1 MEGLPGGRR
10 VFLTVSCR
18 NLLDRDLLSKSDPFC
33 VLYLHNGTHWVEECR
48 TEVLRNT
55 LFPLFARRLPV
66 EYHFEEAQ
74 QLRFAIFD
82 HGEPG
87 TGHSAHDLIGELCST
102 LGQIVSSRIIT
113 KPLQTIDGRPAGRS
127 TITITAE
134 KITDNRRV
142 TLSLAAHHLDKMDL
156 FGKSDPY
163 LELYKEAGHS
173 KWVLVH
179 RTEVVKSSLDPVWEA
194 FTIPL
199 QLLCNGDMNKPIKG
213 ICYDW
218 DKRGSPDLIGEF
230 VTNLEQ
236 ISQASGGHQVE
247 FECLNPK
254 KKQRRIRHRNS
265 GVVVCQCC
273 KIEREYSFLDYIFG
287 GCQLHF
293 TVGID
298 FTASNGDPQDPGSL
312 HHLSPNG
319 TNDYLEALRAVGHI
333 IQDYDADKLFPALGF
348 GARLP
353 PDWKVSHD
361 FALNFNPVNPYCEGI
376 EGIVE
381 AYRFSLQNVRLC
393 GPTNFAPIINRVGE
407 LALEASEEPTASA
420 YFVLLLLTDGVLADA
435 GPTRTAVVRA
445 ARLPLSIIVVGLGA
459 ADFSTMEELDGDEDG
474 LTAPGGERA
483 SRDIVQFVPFRNF
496 YNAPKAELAKSLL
509 AELPEQV
516 VSYFRQRNLAPHLTS
531 GLQHNTAT

>member
-74 QLRFAIFD
+74 QLRFAVFD

-102 LGQIVSSRIIT
+102 LGQVRWFTEPPVKLADGAFGYRPNLIIIC
-113 KPLQTIDGRPAGRS
+113 QQ
-127 TITITAE
+127 ITAE

-236 ISQASGGHQVE
+236 ISQVE
-247 FECLNPK
+247 FECLNSK
-254 KKQRRIRHRNS
+254 KKQRRLRYRNS

-273 KIEREYSFLDYIFG
+273 K
-287 GCQLHF
+287 
-293 TVGID
+293 VGID
-298 FTASNGDPQDPGSL
+298 FTASNGDPRDPGSL

-353 PDWKVSHD
+353 PEWKVMSELLSPDNIHAK
-361 FALNFNPVNPYCEGI
+361 FTVIIQLSCLVTTGI

-407 LALEASEEPTASA
+407 LALESSEEPTASA

-474 LTAPGGERA
+474 LTAPSGERA

-496 YNAPKAELAKSLL
+496 YNAPKAELAKSIL

-516 VSYFRQRNLAPHLTS
+516 VSYFRQRNLAPHLAS
-531 GLQHNTAT
+531 GLQQNAAT